1 MPIIN
6 RIAGFQEQMTEW
18 RQDIHAHPEIAFQEN
33 RTSDLVAEQL
43 QSFGIEVNRGLAIT
57 GVVGV
62 LKNGD
67 GPTIGLRADMDALP
81 MQELNTFGHASKNDG
96 KMHACGHDGH
106 TAMLLGAAKYL
117 AETKNF
123 KGTVNFIFQPAEEGE
138 GGGRVMVEEGLF
150 EKFPCESV
158 YGLHNKPGL
167 DVGTFAVRPGPTM
180 ASMDTFDIKLTG
192 RGSHAAMP
200 HMGIDPVVIASQIV
214 IGLQSIISRTV
225 DANDAAVLSVTQIH
239 SGSAM
244 NVLPDDAYIGGT
256 VRCFSK
262 EVQDFIEKS
271 IGDIA
276 DGIAKAHGASIEYG
290 YTRRYPA
297 LINHDKQTEIAA
309 EVAREIVGDDNVNTN
324 MAPVMGS
331 EDFSFLLNAC
341 PGSFLWIGNGPGTGD
356 CILHNPHYDFN
367 DQVLPFG
374 ATFFTR
380 MVETQLPV
388 G

>member
-6 RIAGFQEQMTEW
+6 RIAGFQEQMTDW

-43 QSFGIEVNRGLAIT
+43 ESFGIEVNRGLAQT

-67 GPTIGLRADMDALP
+67 GPSIGLRADMDALP
-81 MQELNTFGHASKNDG
+81 LQELNTFAHTSKNDG

-117 AETKNF
+117 SETKNF

-150 EKFPCESV
+150 DKFPCESV

-167 DVGTFAVRPGPTM
+167 DVGTFAVRSGPSM
-180 ASMDTFDIKLTG
+180 ASMDTFDIKLSG
-192 RGSHAAMP
+192 FGAHAAMP
-200 HMGIDPVVIASQIV
+200 HQSIDPIVIASQIV
-214 IGLQSIISRTV
+214 IGLQSIVSRTL
-225 DANDAAVLSVTQIH
+225 DANDAAVLSVTQVH

-244 NVLPDDAYIGGT
+244 NVIPDDAYIGGT

-262 EVQDFIEKS
+262 DVQDFIEKS
-271 IGDIA
+271 IEKIA
-276 DGIAKAHGASIEYG
+276 SGIAEAHGGKIEFEYQ
-290 YTRRYPA
+290 RRYPA
-297 LINHDKQTEIAA
+297 LVNHEKQTEIAA
-309 EVAREIVGDDNVNTN
+309 EVAREIVGNENVNTN
-324 MAPVMGS
+324 MPPVMGS
-331 EDFSFLLNAC
+331 EDFSFLLNER
-341 PGSFLWIGNGPGTGD
+341 PGSFLWIGNGPGEGD
-356 CILHNPHYDFN
+356 CTLHNPHYDFN
-367 DQVLPFG
+367 DEILGYG

-380 MVETQLPV
+380 MVESQLPSD
-388 G
+388 